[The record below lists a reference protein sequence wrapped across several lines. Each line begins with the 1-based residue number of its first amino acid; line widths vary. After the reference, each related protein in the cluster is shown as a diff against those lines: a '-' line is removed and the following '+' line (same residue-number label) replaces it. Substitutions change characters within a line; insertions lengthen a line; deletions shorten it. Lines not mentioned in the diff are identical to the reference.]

1 MYIGIDLGGT
11 NIAAGIVDE
20 NGNIICKGSVPTL
33 RERGNDAIVADMAKL
48 SIKLVKEAGLEISDI
63 KSVGIGC
70 PGTIDNDNG
79 VVVFSNNIVMEKY
92 PLVEE
97 FRKHLDLPV
106 NIENDANAAA
116 YGEYI
121 CTARDKK
128 SFVLITLGTGV
139 GGGIIIDGKLWRG
152 FNCAGAEL
160 GHSTIIMNGKP
171 CTCGKR
177 GCFEV
182 YASVTGLIDQT
193 EEAMANNP
201 DSLMHKLVAEK
212 GKVSGKT
219 SFDAA
224 RAGDKTAIEVRDQ
237 YIRYI
242 AEGVGNIINML
253 QPEVFVIGG
262 GISREGDTILEPLK
276 EIVYATDYNKFMP
289 KTEIRMAKLFG
300 DAGIVG
306 AALAAKQ

>member
-20 NGNIICKGSVPTL
+20 GGNIICKGSVPTL

-48 SIKLVKEAGLEISDI
+48 SLKLIEESGLQVSDI

-121 CTARDKK
+121 FTARDKK

-160 GHSTIIMNGKP
+160 GHTTIIMNGKP
-171 CTCGKR
+171 CTCGKC
-177 GCFEV
+177 GCFES

-193 EEAMANNP
+193 KEAMAKDP
-201 DSLMHKLVAEK
+201 DSLMHKIAAER
-212 GKVSGKT
+212 GKVNGRT

-224 RAGDKTAIEVRDQ
+224 RQGDKTAIEVRDQ
-237 YIRYI
+237 YIRYV

-289 KTEIRMAKLFG
+289 KTEIRIAKLFG

-306 AALAAKQ
+306 AALAAK